1 MFALLQ
7 IPGQLI
13 SAGNGIFDVAHL
25 GAVTNQ
31 MIGCAGSL
39 QHIFHGAVHMIA
51 VGEHQSIRIPDHKF
65 CALFFKRDGVF
76 RYGLYLGAAFDPH
89 ALFHHAHGQLAAD
102 HAALGHHDL
111 RSHFQHGDLSVS
123 GETVVQGGSQEVCQ
137 LAANATTYTFT
148 MPAGDVEIRANFVVK
163 MYVEVND
170 GDGKSDVVPTATNY
184 KYSVVQYVIPAED
197 LAELWGKGINGLT
210 YFGDFEN
217 PTYSTTR
224 TLTVY
229 LLEGENFDL
238 DDGFVPIADAR
249 QVFTGQV
256 SLANGQ
262 MKIELDEA
270 LVYTGRDL
278 LVTLVDSTG
287 AFVPSAW
294 FHGEEGG
301 ISRYRCTD
309 DEPYDVTNLPASEYY
324 GFVPRTQ
331 IHFEESVYAA
341 NAAMKIG

>member
-1 MFALLQ
+1 MVV
-7 IPGQLI
+7 
-13 SAGNGIFDVAHL
+13 S
-25 GAVTNQ
+25 
-31 MIGCAGSL
+31 AGSL
-39 QHIFHGAVHMIA
+39 QHVFHCAFNMVAIGEDKGIGVLDHMFHT
-51 VGEHQSIRIPDHKF
+51 VP
-65 CALFFKRDGVF
+65 FKADGVGCHRGDF
-76 RYGLYLGAAFDPH
+76 CVAFDPD
-89 ALFHHAHGQLAAD
+89 ALFHYAHGQLASD
-102 HAALGHHDL
+102 YAALGQHDF
-111 RSHFQHGDLSVS
+111 RSHFQNGYLTVS